1 MVRVLKKSSL
11 ELMADIEEFFD
22 GATVEE
28 ATEKAHNQ
36 KMPGELAKINITDNK
51 FIKATIKMVGEEYDD
66 RSKKILE
73 LKRQQDEE
81 ARKMNK
87 FRIFV
92 EKKKN
97 LIAELSS
104 KILEEEDKR
113 PFRVSS

>member
-51 FIKATIKMVGEEYDD
+51 FIKATIKMVGEEHDD
-66 RSKKILE
+66 RSKKNIGT
-73 LKRQQDEE
+73 
-81 ARKMNK
+81 
-87 FRIFV
+87 
-92 EKKKN
+92 EK
-97 LIAELSS
+97 ATRWRS
-104 KILEEEDKR
+104 
-113 PFRVSS
+113 

>member
-1 MVRVLKKSSL
+1 
-11 ELMADIEEFFD
+11 
-22 GATVEE
+22 
-28 ATEKAHNQ
+28 
-36 KMPGELAKINITDNK
+36 
-51 FIKATIKMVGEEYDD
+51 
-66 RSKKILE
+66 LE

-104 KILEEEDKR
+104 KILEEEDKDLLELVHKG
-113 PFRVSS
+113 FLYLN

>member
-1 MVRVLKKSSL
+1 M
-11 ELMADIEEFFD
+11 M
-22 GATVEE
+22 
-28 ATEKAHNQ
+28 
-36 KMPGELAKINITDNK
+36 TDP
-51 FIKATIKMVGEEYDD
+51 
-66 RSKKILE
+66 KKILE

-87 FRIFV
+87 FKIFV

-104 KILEEEDKR
+104 RILEEEDKR